1 MRHLPL
7 VVFLACQSHG
17 GDASISSSSSS
28 SSLSAKAPP
37 PPPWQQDQQLS
48 QSTSSLSTA
57 SSVREAAFYSDLPP
71 TVFNPSGRL
80 VSLESAVQKLSDP
93 LDPSGSLVVAIHCRQ
108 GMAVVASVP
117 QSPYLYDPAAVS
129 ASAESSNTSASA
141 IPNEAS
147 DERNTTTLTSSSTSE
162 DNVASAQSSATGSE
176 RSRSDDRPLLELFK
190 SPTIDAG
197 ASDETSLLV
206 PIYPP
211 PLPFCVMGSALLGA
225 VGGSASDGLVLR
237 TRLQRMAHELREDG
251 EESGGGEF
259 MARTVA
265 RRLADSFHARTLRE
279 ASDRDGNAHR
289 ILACG
294 AIVCDSRELWRV
306 DPSGQFYRCR
316 AAVAGRASPLAETVL
331 IEALLDR
338 RMKAAGADGA
348 SEEAAAGVAGYHGRH
363 IKQDLLDLTLHDA
376 LEVAT
381 LTVRKTLQKAAPSAN
396 RRGGE
401 AERDGA
407 IRILGMTLPI
417 DSASTTEWHDEDRL
431 ADILRKLEELE
442 A

>member
-1 MRHLPL
+1 
-7 VVFLACQSHG
+7 V
-17 GDASISSSSSS
+17 
-28 SSLSAKAPP
+28 KAPP
-37 PPPWQQDQQLS
+37 SPPWQQDDQQ
-48 QSTSSLSTA
+48 QSTSSSLSTA

-108 GMAVVASVP
+108 GMVVVASVP
-117 QSPYLYDPAAVS
+117 RSPYLYDPAAAS

-141 IPNEAS
+141 ISNEAS
-147 DERNTTTLTSSSTSE
+147 DEINTTTATNSSTSE

-176 RSRSDDRPLLELFK
+176 RSRRDGNDRPLLELFK
-190 SPTIDAG
+190 APTIDAG
-197 ASDETSLLV
+197 ASDEKPSML

-331 IEALLDR
+331 MEALLDR
-338 RMKAAGADGA
+338 RKKATGADGA
-348 SEEAAAGVAGYHGRH
+348 SEEAATNAETGFAGYHGRH
-363 IKQDLLDLTLHDA
+363 IKQDLLDLTLHEA
-376 LEVAT
+376 LAVAT
-381 LTVRKTLQKAAPSAN
+381 LTVRKTLQKAVPSAN